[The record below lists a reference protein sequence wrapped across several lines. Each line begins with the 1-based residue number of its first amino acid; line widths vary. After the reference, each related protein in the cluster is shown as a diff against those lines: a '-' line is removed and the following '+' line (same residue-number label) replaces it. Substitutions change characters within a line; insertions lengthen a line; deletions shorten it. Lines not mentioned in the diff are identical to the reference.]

1 MVDYIKIILPTE
13 TEEDMGLLDQLKN
26 SISQVTSK
34 QDAPVVAPKSTPTPA
49 PAKAV
54 PEQKPQVKDS
64 FRVKFGDKM
73 PYYDPEFGSVE
84 LSFNGF
90 AEVKSESWAK
100 DPKGESFVKM
110 IIDSSIKNSIM
121 KLNEQKVSYNDL
133 TKNVMEIRK
142 NCDQA
147 LRDKNIEPKSIA
159 LNTISLTAESKE
171 RVDSIKKSST

>member
-1 MVDYIKIILPTE
+1 MVEYIKIILS

-34 QDAPVVAPKSTPTPA
+34 QEAPVVVPKSTPAPA

-54 PEQKPQVKDS
+54 AETKPQVKDS
-64 FRVKFGDKM
+64 FRVKFGDEM
-73 PYYDPEFGSVE
+73 PYYDPEFGSVNIM
-84 LSFNGF
+84 FNGF

-133 TKNVMEIRK
+133 TKHGMDIRK
-142 NCDQA
+142 NCEQA
-147 LRDKNIEPKSIA
+147 LKDKNIEAKSVA
-159 LNTISLTAESKE
+159 LNTINLTAESKE